1 MYLFEQEKAR
11 KPQNLQPGCLDV
23 PGNGAY
29 ILKAPVKNEKS
40 AFSRRIS
47 LKRENAML
55 FPKTPVSL
63 RRLVLL
69 CLAAL
74 ALAGCLALHGL
85 REKPSVSLSDI
96 QLKQV
101 GLLENAVVVWLRV
114 MNPNDVSIDI
124 KNITCNLS
132 LNGKSF
138 ARGITA
144 NSSRVEPYSSVVVPV
159 EIYISTLDTASAL
172 KRTLLLSIKGNAT
185 HYALE
190 GTLTINVYGFTMNIP
205 FSSTGEISM
214 AKLSDSVKFW
224 Q

>member
-1 MYLFEQEKAR
+1 M
-11 KPQNLQPGCLDV
+11 
-23 PGNGAY
+23 
-29 ILKAPVKNEKS
+29 S
-40 AFSRRIS
+40 
-47 LKRENAML
+47 
-55 FPKTPVSL
+55 FPKTPVLL
-63 RRLVLL
+63 RWLVLL
-69 CLAAL
+69 CLATL
-74 ALAGCLALHGL
+74 ALSGCLALHGL

-96 QLKQV
+96 QLKQA

-114 MNPNDVSIDI
+114 MNPNDVSFDI

-190 GTLTINVYGFTMNIP
+190 GTLTINVYGFTTNIP

-214 AKLSDSVKFW
+214 GKLGDSVKFW